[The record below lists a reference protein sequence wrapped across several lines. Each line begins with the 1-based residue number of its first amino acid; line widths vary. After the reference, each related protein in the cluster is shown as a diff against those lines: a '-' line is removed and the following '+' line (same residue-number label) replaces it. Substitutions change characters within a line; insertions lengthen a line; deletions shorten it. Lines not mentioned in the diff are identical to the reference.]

1 MLLYYI
7 RFGSADKR
15 KNRSKNYRFG
25 SFYRKNGQKSPK
37 IQVFIGV

>member
-7 RFGSADKR
+7 RFCSADKR

-25 SFYRKNGQKSPK
+25 SFTVKTGKNRQKYR
-37 IQVFIGV
+37 FL